1 MAAKQNPLI
10 LALDVTGTFVFAI
23 EGAVAAIQAGLDL
36 LGVMVLAFCTALG
49 GGVIRD
55 VLIGATPPAA
65 LRDWRYPALA
75 FTGAA
80 LTFLSYG
87 IVLETPGMALAG
99 LDAAGLALFAVAGT
113 EKALEYKIPA
123 PIAALMGTITAVGG
137 GTLRDV
143 LLTRIPAVLRVDIYA
158 SAALFGAAVLVLL
171 RRLGLPAKPAAF
183 CGFLACFLLR
193 MLSVRLHWHLPV
205 LLAPA

>member
-23 EGAVAAIQAGLDL
+23 EGAIAAIQARLDL

-55 VLIGATPPAA
+55 VLINATPPAA

-80 LTFLSYG
+80 LTFLFYRM
-87 IVLETPGMALAG
+87 VLEVPAMALIG

-137 GTLRDV
+137 STLRDV

-158 SAALFGAAVLVLL
+158 SAALFGAILLVLL
-171 RRLGLPAKPAAF
+171 RRLGLPTRPAAL

-193 MLSVRLHWHLPV
+193 MLGVRLHWHLPV
-205 LLAPA
+205 LLAPG